1 MIGILG
7 AVACEH
13 NKAFGPPPCTK
24 PNLGGRSEMNI
35 AIPLALVAS
44 AALRRLVCRFR
55 DLHRRGSRKVGQGD
69 SSRKHQA
76 GVKQANTHVATNVL
90 RTVNGACRRAWFG
103 LPLRRPRPDAESA
116 DGSRFLCCV
125 VDQGLE

>member
-76 GVKQANTHVATNVL
+76 GVKQAIPLPPPTCCERGTGLVAAL
-90 RTVNGACRRAWFG
+90 
-103 LPLRRPRPDAESA
+103 DSA
-116 DGSRFLCCV
+116 FLCS
-125 VDQGLE
+125 